1 MPVEFLSDDQAA
13 RYGHFVGPP
22 TADQLAR
29 YFYLSDADRSVV
41 DERRTPHG
49 QLGFAVQLGT
59 VRFLGAFLSD
69 LTEVPPVVVRTVG
82 ASLGVEG
89 AAAVFARYLGR
100 DETRREHAA
109 EIQDRFGYRPLT
121 DPSESFRLTRWLY
134 ARAWLASERPSVL
147 FDLATARLVERK
159 VLLPGVTTLAR
170 LVARVRARVAER
182 LYDALAR
189 IPDADEARRL
199 GALLDVDE
207 RTSALE
213 RLRRAPTQISSPA
226 LVRALTRVE
235 EARSLG
241 DFASR
246 LAASG
251 VPRARRDA
259 LARYAASA
267 WAGTIA
273 QMPDDRRTATLVAFA
288 EHARATTLDD
298 ALDLLALLVDDLA
311 RSAERQGKRER
322 LQRRGEYDRA
332 SLQLRTAVDVL
343 LAASAP
349 ADSSADGTG
358 KPPSEHVLDAVFAVV
373 ARHDLVSASDTVGEI
388 ARDGGDLFREHLVAR
403 WRTARRV
410 LPALLQTV
418 AFEGTPSATP
428 LLDAVDFLRDLER
441 RSGRPAMS
449 DAPLGVL
456 TPGWERLVL
465 ADGAGPKRRP
475 YTLCVLDE
483 LVRALRRR
491 DVFVAGSTR
500 WDDPRQKLLQ
510 GEDWKNA
517 RPHVCRA
524 LGRATSPDDEL
535 AALQTELDEAYR
547 RTGEGLKANEALRV
561 EQMGGRDRL
570 VVTPLDKLDEPE
582 SLVWLR
588 AAVQDRMPR
597 VELPELLLEVEAWT
611 GFASAFTHASEGRAR
626 SGSLDLSVCAVLVS
640 EACNVGLR
648 PLAQAGTPALT
659 TGRLSWVLQNYVRAE
674 TLTDAN
680 ARLVD
685 YQTTIPLAQA
695 WGGGE
700 VASADGLRFVVPVRT
715 LNAGPNPKY
724 YGVGRGV
731 TYYNF
736 TSNQLTGFHGI
747 AVPGTLRD
755 SLYVLAG
762 LLEQQTSLDPR
773 EIVTDTAGY
782 SDTVFGLFWLL
793 GYQFSPRLADLGDAR
808 LWRMDRAADYGPLD
822 GVARQRVRTGLIR
835 DNWDDLLRVAGS
847 LKTGTVGA
855 HEMMRVLQRG
865 NRPST
870 LAKAVGELGRVAKT
884 LFLLAYVDDEAYRRR
899 VLTQLNR
906 QESRHALARTVFHG
920 RRGEIR
926 KRYREGQED
935 QLSALG
941 LVTNAVV
948 LWNTRYQQAAL
959 DALRAGGAVVNAE
972 DVARLSPLG
981 SEHVG
986 MLGRYHFELSG
997 RVAQGELRPLRDPSA
1012 PEDGW

>member
-13 RYGHFVGPP
+13 RYGHYTEPP
-22 TADQLAR
+22 SSEQLAR
-29 YFYLSDADRSVV
+29 YFCLSDADRAVV
-41 DERRTPHG
+41 AERHTEHG
-49 QLGFAVQLGT
+49 RLGFAVQLGT
-59 VRFLGAFLSD
+59 VRYLGTFLSD
-69 LTEVPPVVVRTVG
+69 LAEVPSVVVRAVG
-82 ASLGVEG
+82 DGLSVADPETAL
-89 AAAVFARYLGR
+89 ARYLR
-100 DETRREHAA
+100 RASARREHAA
-109 EIQDRFGYRPLT
+109 EIQGRYGYVPFT
-121 DPSESFRLTRWLY
+121 DPSESFRLVRWLY

-159 VLLPGVTTLAR
+159 VLLPGVSMLAR
-170 LVARVRARVAER
+170 LVARVRARTADR
-182 LYDALAR
+182 LYDALAQ
-189 IPDADEARRL
+189 IPNADEAGRL
-199 GALLDVDE
+199 DALLDVDE

-213 RLRRAPTQISSPA
+213 RLRRAPTRISSPA
-226 LVRALTRVE
+226 LVRSLGRVE

-241 DFASR
+241 DFAGR

-273 QMPDDRRTATLVAFA
+273 RMPDDRRTATLVAFA
-288 EHARATTLDD
+288 EHARAATLDD

-332 SLQLRTAVDVL
+332 SLRLRAAVDVL

-349 ADSSADGTG
+349 ADGTG
-358 KPPSEHVLDAVFAVV
+358 RPPTEHVFDAVFAVI
-373 ARHDLVSASDTVGEI
+373 ARRDLVSASDTVGEI
-388 ARDGGDLFREHLVAR
+388 AREDGDPFREHLVAR
-403 WRTARRV
+403 WRTVRRV
-410 LPALLQTV
+410 LPALLGTV
-418 AFEGTPSATP
+418 AFEGTPSAGP
-428 LLDAVDFLRDLER
+428 LLDAVEFLRDLER
-441 RSGRPAMS
+441 RSGRPTMGE
-449 DAPLGVL
+449 APLGVL

-465 ADGAGPKRRP
+465 ADGDGPKRRP
-475 YTLCVLDE
+475 YTFCVLDE

-500 WDDPRQKLLQ
+500 WDDPRRKLLQ
-510 GEDWKNA
+510 GEDWERA

-524 LGRATSPDDEL
+524 LGRSNSPGDEL

-547 RTGEGLKANEALRV
+547 RTAAGLEANDALRI
-561 EQMGGRDRL
+561 EQTGLRGRDRL
-570 VVTPLDKLDEPE
+570 VLTPLDKLDEPA
-582 SLVWLR
+582 SLVALR
-588 AAVQDRMPR
+588 SAVQARMPR

-611 GFASAFTHASEGRAR
+611 GFAGAFTHASEGRAR
-626 SGSLDLSVCAVLVS
+626 ADGLDLSVCAALVS

-648 PLAQAGTPALT
+648 PLAQAGAPALT
-659 TGRLSWVLQNYVRAE
+659 TRRLSWVLQNYVRAE
-674 TLTDAN
+674 TLIDAN

-685 YQTTIPLAQA
+685 YQSTIPLAQA

-700 VASADGLRFVVPVRT
+700 LASADGLRFVVPVRT

-724 YGVGRGV
+724 YGVGQGV

-747 AVPGTLRD
+747 VVPGTLRD

-870 LAKAVGELGRVAKT
+870 LAKAVGELGRIAKT
-884 LFLLAYVDDEAYRRR
+884 LFLLAYVDDGAYRRR

-906 QESRHALARTVFHG
+906 QESRHALARAVFHG

-959 DALRAGGAVVNAE
+959 DALREEGHEVRDE

-997 RVAQGELRPLRDPSA
+997 PVARGELRPLRDPST

>member
-1 MPVEFLSDDQAA
+1 M
-13 RYGHFVGPP
+13 
-22 TADQLAR
+22 
-29 YFYLSDADRSVV
+29 
-41 DERRTPHG
+41 
-49 QLGFAVQLGT
+49 
-59 VRFLGAFLSD
+59 
-69 LTEVPPVVVRTVG
+69 
-82 ASLGVEG
+82 
-89 AAAVFARYLGR
+89 
-100 DETRREHAA
+100 
-109 EIQDRFGYRPLT
+109 
-121 DPSESFRLTRWLY
+121 
-134 ARAWLASERPSVL
+134 ASERPSVL

-170 LVARVRARVAER
+170 LVARVRARAATR
-182 LYDALAR
+182 LYDALAQ

-213 RLRRAPTQISSPA
+213 RLRRAPTRISSPA
-226 LVRALTRVE
+226 LIRALTRVG

-267 WAGTIA
+267 WVGTIA
-273 QMPDDRRTATLVAFA
+273 QMPADRRTATLVVFA

-343 LAASAP
+343 LAASVP

-373 ARHDLVSASDTVGEI
+373 ARYDLVSASDTVGEI

-403 WRTARRV
+403 WRTVRRV
-410 LPALLQTV
+410 LPALLRTV

-441 RSGRPAMS
+441 QSGRPAMS
-449 DAPLGVL
+449 EAPLAVL

-465 ADGAGPKRRP
+465 DDGAGPKRRP

-491 DVFVAGSTR
+491 DVFVAGSTQ

-510 GEDWKNA
+510 GEDWRNA

-561 EQMGGRDRL
+561 EQTGGRDRL

-582 SLVWLR
+582 SLLWLR

-611 GFASAFTHASEGRAR
+611 GFAGAFTHASEGRAR
-626 SGSLDLSVCAVLVS
+626 ADGLDLSVCAVLVS

-724 YGVGRGV
+724 YGVGQGV

-808 LWRMDRAADYGPLD
+808 LWRMDRAADYGPLN
-822 GVARQRVRTGLIR
+822 GIARQRVRTGLIR

-870 LAKAVGELGRVAKT
+870 LAKAVGELGRIAKT

-959 DALRAGGAVVNAE
+959 DALRAEGAEVRDE

-997 RVAQGELRPLRDPSA
+997 AVSRGELRPLRDPSA

>member
-1 MPVEFLSDDQAA
+1 MPVEFLTDDQAA
-13 RYGHFVGPP
+13 RYGHFDGPP

-41 DERRTPHG
+41 DERRTPRG
-49 QLGFAVQLGT
+49 RLGFAVQLGT
-59 VRFLGAFLSD
+59 VRFLGTFLSD

-82 ASLGVEG
+82 ASLGVES
-89 AAAVFARYLGR
+89 AEAVFARYLGR

-170 LVARVRARVAER
+170 LVARVRARAAAR
-182 LYDALAR
+182 LYDALAQV
-189 IPDADEARRL
+189 PDDDEARRL
-199 GALLDVDE
+199 IVLLDVDE
-207 RTSALE
+207 RASALE
-213 RLRRAPTQISSPA
+213 RLRRAPTRISSPA
-226 LVRALTRVE
+226 LVRALARVE

-241 DFASR
+241 DFAGR

-251 VPRARRDA
+251 VPRARRNA

-267 WAGTIA
+267 WVGTIA
-273 QMPDDRRTATLVAFA
+273 RMPDDRRTATLVAFA
-288 EHARATTLDD
+288 EQARATTLDD
-298 ALDLLALLVDDLA
+298 ALDLLALLVDDLF
-311 RSAERQGKRER
+311 RSAERRGKRER

-332 SLQLRTAVDVL
+332 SLRLRAAVDVL

-349 ADSSADGTG
+349 AEGDGR
-358 KPPSEHVLDAVFAVV
+358 PPSEHVFDAVFAVI

-388 ARDGGDLFREHLVAR
+388 ARDDGDPFREHLVAR
-403 WRTARRV
+403 WRTVRRV
-410 LPALLQTV
+410 LPALLDTV
-418 AFEGTPSATP
+418 RFEGTRSAGP
-428 LLDAVDFLRDLER
+428 LLDAVDFLREMER
-441 RSGRPAMS
+441 RSGRPAMGE
-449 DAPLGVL
+449 APLGVL

-510 GEDWKNA
+510 GEDWERA

-547 RTGEGLKANEALRV
+547 RTAEGLSANEALRV
-561 EQMGGRDRL
+561 EQAGGRDRL

-582 SLVWLR
+582 SLVSLR
-588 AAVQDRMPR
+588 AAVQARMPR

-611 GFASAFTHASEGRAR
+611 GFAGAFTHASEGRAR
-626 SGSLDLSVCAVLVS
+626 ADGLDLSVCAALLS

-659 TGRLSWVLQNYVRAE
+659 VRRLSWVLQNYVRAE

-685 YQTTIPLAQA
+685 YQSTIPLAQA

-724 YGVGRGV
+724 YGVARGV

-736 TSNQLTGFHGI
+736 TSDQLTGFHGI
-747 AVPGTLRD
+747 VVPGTLRD

-808 LWRMDRAADYGPLD
+808 LWRMDRTADYGPLQ

-906 QESRHALARTVFHG
+906 QESRHGLARAVFHG

-959 DALRAGGAVVNAE
+959 DALRGEGYDIRDE

-997 RVAQGELRPLRDPSA
+997 AVSRGELRPLRDPSA
-1012 PEDGW
+1012 TDDGW